1 MKGMQ
6 INKIRECTL
15 LCKQAALWFAQKWG
29 IAEQAYLQ
37 SMEECVANPHGITQ
51 WYLLTG
57 KEGKIVAG
65 AGVIEN
71 DFHNRK
77 DLSPNLCALYVE
89 EAYRKQGIA
98 RYMLTFIVH
107 DIRALGIQNLY
118 LITDHT
124 AFYEKCGW
132 IFCTNVVGDEGNVCR
147 MYSAP
152 TNI

>member
-1 MKGMQ
+1 MEFIQ
-6 INKIRECTL
+6 IKKIREYPAF
-15 LCKQAALWFAQKWG
+15 CKQAALWFAQKWG

-37 SMEECVANPHGITQ
+37 RMEECVAKPLGITQ

-57 KEGKIVAG
+57 KEGEIVAG

-89 EAYRKQGIA
+89 EAYRKHGIA
-98 RYMLTFIVH
+98 RYMLNFIVQ

-124 AFYEKCGW
+124 TFYEKCGW
-132 IFCTNVVGDEGNVCR
+132 KFFTNVVDAEGNVCR

-152 TNI
+152 AKV